1 MSRRVW
7 LFAATIAALVM
18 VLLLGWTWL
27 RGTGSGAVADD
38 GDYTSE
44 FSVDRSRLAATGRNP
59 FFVLE
64 PGYQLTY
71 RGGNEELVIT
81 VLDQTEVVDGV
92 VTRVVEERETRN
104 GAVVEISRN
113 FFAIDPGTGD
123 VYYFG
128 EDVDDYARGAVI
140 GHSGAW
146 RSGVA
151 GARFGL
157 MMPGSPQAGMKYYQ
171 EVAPGVA
178 LDRGEIRST
187 SDSVQVP
194 AGSFDGVVSVVE
206 TTPLEPLVTGHKAY
220 APGIGMILD
229 DRLTLVSH
237 RSAR

>member
-7 LFAATIAALVM
+7 LSAAMIAALVV
-18 VLLLGWTWL
+18 VLLVGWTLL
-27 RGTGSGAVADD
+27 RGTGSGVGPDD

-44 FSVDRSRLAATGRNP
+44 FSVDRTRLTASGRNP

-64 PGYQLTY
+64 PGYELTY

-81 VLDQTEVVDGV
+81 VLDQTELVDGV
-92 VTRVVEERETRN
+92 VTRVVEERETRD
-104 GAVVEISRN
+104 GALVEISRN

-128 EDVDDYARGAVI
+128 EDVDDYAGGAVV
-140 GHSGAW
+140 GHGGSW
-146 RSGVA
+146 RSGVG
-151 GARFGL
+151 GAHFGL
-157 MMPGSPQAGMKYYQ
+157 MMPGSPQVGMKYYQ

-194 AGSFDGVVSVVE
+194 AGSFGDVVSVVE
-206 TTPLEPLVTGHKAY
+206 TTPLEPLVTGHKSY
-220 APGIGMILD
+220 APGIGMIVD
-229 DRLTLVSH
+229 DRLSLVSH
-237 RSAR
+237 RSPR

>member
-7 LFAATIAALVM
+7 LSAATIAVLV
-18 VLLLGWTWL
+18 VVFLLGWTWL
-27 RGTGSGAVADD
+27 RGTGSGAVPDD

-64 PGYQLTY
+64 PGYELTY

-81 VLDQTEVVDGV
+81 VLDQTELVDGV
-92 VTRVVEERETRN
+92 VTRVVEERETHD
-104 GAVVEISRN
+104 GALVEISRN
-113 FFAIDPGTGD
+113 FFAIDSGTGD

-128 EDVDDYARGAVI
+128 EDVDDYYAGGAV
-140 GHSGAW
+140 GHGGSW
-146 RSGVA
+146 RSGVG

-157 MMPGSPQAGMKYYQ
+157 MMSGSPQVGMKYYQ

-194 AGSFDGVVSVVE
+194 AGSFGGVVSVVE
-206 TTPLEPLVTGHKAY
+206 TNPLEPGVTGHKAY
-220 APGIGMILD
+220 APGIGMIVD

-237 RSAR
+237 RSAG